1 MEGLKIYSP
10 EDIRA
15 LINTREGEIK
25 LGECVQFILSL
36 EELETSSAAFVLLGI
51 PEDIGVRAN
60 YGIAGTSS
68 AWEPALKAI
77 LNTQSNRFLNG
88 SELLVLGH
96 FIFNDPEEAGIAAL
110 QQKVEQIDTMVYEV
124 IERIVAAGKTPVVI
138 GGGHNNAYPIIKGTS
153 LAKQRALHVI
163 NIDAHA
169 DLRPAKGRHSGNG
182 FSYAIKDNY
191 LGKYGIFGLHQNYN
205 NEAILREIDLNP
217 NIYTVFFEEMLINPD
232 FKIQY
237 WKELADNFESPGLEI
252 DLDSIENVLSSA
264 SSPSGFNLNLI
275 RDIILAS
282 KKKYAYLHIC
292 EGAVLTADGR
302 KSQHTAKVIAYL
314 ITDFLKNQK

>member
-1 MEGLKIYSP
+1 MEGLKIYTP

-15 LINTREGEIK
+15 LVNIREGETK

-36 EELETSSAAFVLLGI
+36 EELETSSAAFVLIGI

-60 YGIAGTSS
+60 HGIAGASS
-68 AWEPALKAI
+68 AWQPALKAI
-77 LNTQSNRFLNG
+77 LNIQSNRFLQG

-96 FIFNDPEEAGIAAL
+96 FIFNDPEVLEIGAL
-110 QQKVEQIDTMVYEV
+110 QQKVEQIDTIVYEL
-124 IERIVAAGKTPVVI
+124 IERIVAAGKTPIAI

-153 LAKQRALHVI
+153 LAKQRAIHVI

-169 DLRPAKGRHSGNG
+169 DLRPATGRHSGNG
-182 FSYAIKDNY
+182 FSYALKHNY

-205 NEAILREIDLNP
+205 NEAILREIDSNP
-217 NIYTVFFEEMLINPD
+217 DIYTIFFEEVLTNPN

-237 WKELADNFESPGLEI
+237 WKELAENFESPGLEI

-264 SSPSGFNLNLI
+264 ASPSGFNLNLI
-275 RDIILAS
+275 RDILLTS
-282 KKKYAYLHIC
+282 TKKYAYLHIC
-292 EGAVLTADGR
+292 EGAVAMSDGR
-302 KSQHTAKVIAYL
+302 TDQQTAKVIAYL
-314 ITDFLKNQK
+314 VTDFLKNQK